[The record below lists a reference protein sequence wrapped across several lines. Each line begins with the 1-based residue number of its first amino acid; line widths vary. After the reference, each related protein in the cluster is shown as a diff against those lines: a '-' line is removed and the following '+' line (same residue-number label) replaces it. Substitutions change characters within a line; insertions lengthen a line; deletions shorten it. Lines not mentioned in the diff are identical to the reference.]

1 MCVWAGK
8 FCRAAEEGWG
18 GWRWEGNGGGF
29 DQHIYIYIYIFI
41 IILIAIKCRNN
52 LDPQHLKDDRAYGDV
67 CGKLD
72 KYCCCCLC

>member
-1 MCVWAGK
+1 MFGQ
-8 FCRAAEEGWG
+8 
-18 GWRWEGNGGGF
+18 GNFVGRRRRGGG
-29 DQHIYIYIYIFI
+29 DGGGKETEVDSTNIYIYIFI